1 MTRDPDRRPNDPVT
15 LREAE
20 EASERLT
27 REIEHTKRVL
37 RDYRTMLGEDL
48 ADTTSARRPARVS

>member
-1 MTRDPDRRPNDPVT
+1 MTSDPERRPNELK

-27 REIEHTKRVL
+27 REIEHAKGVL
-37 RDYRTMLGEDL
+37 RDYRAMLGEDL
-48 ADTTSARRPARVS
+48 ADNDKR